1 MDEQWPEDL
10 SLKLRA
16 FNLLLKLAS
25 CSQRLP
31 SSLFISGVEIESS
44 RDPVFQ
50 GGLSDIFIGEYEARA
65 IALKRLRA
73 IFTAEKKQH
82 RVSI

>member
-16 FNLLLKLAS
+16 FTLLLNLAS
-25 CSQRLP
+25 FSQRLP
-31 SSLFISGVEIESS
+31 SSLFISGVEIGSS

-50 GGLSDIFIGEYEARA
+50 GGFSDIFMGAYEGRA
-65 IALKRLRA
+65 IALKRPRE
-73 IFTAEKKQH
+73 IFKEEKQH